1 MPEDFLFC
9 QGTDYYLLTNIKLSA
24 SVQPQNAS
32 IKNVKWE
39 STNSDIIEVE
49 NNEFK
54 INGTGKVLLIAYG
67 HDYVSESF
75 VINIIEQEQMVLYI
89 FIFIFLIVV
98 IVTIIHKKKDSIANI
113 VKRIQVQS
121 H

>member
-1 MPEDFLFC
+1 MKYLPIPFLKHC
-9 QGTDYYLLTNIKLSA
+9 IYKNSNIKLSA

-89 FIFIFLIVV
+89 LILLFIIAIIATLIYKL
-98 IVTIIHKKKDSIANI
+98 KKRDNMFKAKS
-113 VKRIQVQS
+113 K
-121 H
+121 